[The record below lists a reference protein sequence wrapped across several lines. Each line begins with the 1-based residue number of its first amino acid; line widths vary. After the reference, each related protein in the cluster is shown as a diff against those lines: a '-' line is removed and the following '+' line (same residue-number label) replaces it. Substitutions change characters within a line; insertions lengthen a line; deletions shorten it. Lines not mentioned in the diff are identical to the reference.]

1 MNWKKSLKMALATGT
16 AALSLMGP
24 VAFAEE
30 AAETATPAAEAQAAE
45 NNGATEITPEEA
57 LDYYQNSGYKYTSQR
72 YGYSIICPQ
81 KPNVIPASTMD
92 ESARGDVL
100 IFQNEGYDIIN
111 AWIILVDAFDEK
123 ELPKDIGTRSEE
135 EQKKF
140 IEHIMG
146 SGGYEFVR
154 LTDVQGQ
161 TGIYCVTAKVLDI
174 DTNGDGKIDE
184 TVTADTQM
192 VKTFFRGQYGGRF
205 SVQLIDNPELTQ
217 AGVAIYQ
224 LGMLTFQEWPS
235 QVTEN
240 GQNQVKR
247 DSKQQDNKDNKDKK
261 EKKDKK

>member
-1 MNWKKSLKMALATGT
+1 MNWKKTLRMALAAGVTAFSLTGP
-16 AALSLMGP
+16 A
-24 VAFAEE
+24 AFAEE
-30 AAETATPAAEAQAAE
+30 AATSAAEQPADSESAE
-45 NNGATEITPEEA
+45 LTPEEA

-81 KPNVIPASTMD
+81 KPNVVPASTMD
-92 ESARGDVL
+92 ENARGDVL

-111 AWIILVDAFDEK
+111 AWIVLVDAFDDK
-123 ELPKDIGTRSEE
+123 ALPKDIGARSEE
-135 EQKKF
+135 DQKKF
-140 IEHIMG
+140 IDRIMT

-161 TGIYCVTAKVLDI
+161 TGIYCVTAKILDI

-205 SVQLIDNPELTQ
+205 SVQLIDNPDLTR
-217 AGVAIYQ
+217 AGIALYQ

-235 QVTEN
+235 QVNES

-247 DSKQQDNKDNKDKK
+247 DSKSQERKDKK
-261 EKKDKK
+261 